1 MAHRLSRNVLYCTK
15 IKSTDMDANFEQV
28 PPILSAQE
36 LIDLKGFS
44 ELVLVDLRNSNTA
57 KADYLESHLEG
68 AIYIE

>member
-1 MAHRLSRNVLYCTK
+1 
-15 IKSTDMDANFEQV
+15 MDANFEQV